1 MTAIACTGAVI
12 VVEDDEDTRELLQT
26 VLERRG
32 YRVLT
37 ASDGVDGLSLLRET
51 EVVCFVLLDLFMPR
65 MDGLGLLRAMSDDLR
80 LAVLPV
86 CLSTSAPDAAPVGL
100 ACLPKPIDLP
110 ALFAMIDLHCFENDV
125 VAPLKGEHM
134 LVPKAQPK

>member
-1 MTAIACTGAVI
+1 MSAIACLGVVV
-12 VVEDDEDTRELLQT
+12 VVEDDEDTRELLQA

-37 ASDGVDGLSLLRET
+37 ASDGIDGLVLLRAT
-51 EVVCFVLLDLFMPR
+51 DAVCFVLLDLFMPR

-80 LAVLPV
+80 LAALPV
-86 CLSTSAPDAAPVGL
+86 CLSTSAPDAAPAGL

-110 ALFAMIDLHCFENDV
+110 ALFALIDLHCTTC
-125 VAPLKGEHM
+125 VAAPIG
-134 LVPKAQPK
+134 

>member
-1 MTAIACTGAVI
+1 MTAAIACPGAVI
-12 VVEDDEDTRELLQT
+12 VVEDDEDTRELLQA

-37 ASDGVDGLSLLRET
+37 ASDGIDGLSLLRET

-80 LAVLPV
+80 LAELPV
-86 CLSTSAPDAAPVGL
+86 CLSTSAPDVAPPGL
-100 ACLPKPIDLP
+100 TCLPKPIDLP
-110 ALFAMIDLHCFENDV
+110 ALFAMIDSHCIAND
-125 VAPLKGEHM
+125 AR
-134 LVPKAQPK
+134 AQPEG